1 MTNLKFESKLS
12 LETLVFRGSLE
23 IKTCF
28 KIKIREQII
37 GKQKFS
43 IEFKLEVIGKYEMG
57 TCGYKKLAK
66 MYGLSRD
73 TVRSWVLNPKLN
85 PKKNSEEETTEQ

>member
-1 MTNLKFESKLS
+1 M
-12 LETLVFRGSLE
+12 
-23 IKTCF
+23 
-28 KIKIREQII
+28 

-73 TVRSWVLNPKLN
+73 TVRSWGLNPKLN

>member
-1 MTNLKFESKLS
+1 M
-12 LETLVFRGSLE
+12 
-23 IKTCF
+23 
-28 KIKIREQII
+28 

-85 PKKNSEEETTEQ
+85 PKKNSEEETFILFVLVRKDFFLAK

>member
-28 KIKIREQII
+28 KIKIREQIM

>member
-1 MTNLKFESKLS
+1 M
-12 LETLVFRGSLE
+12 
-23 IKTCF
+23 
-28 KIKIREQII
+28 

-73 TVRSWVLNPKLN
+73 TVRSWVLNPKL
-85 PKKNSEEETTEQ
+85 KKLLSNNFYPLCFSAERFFSSKIRRFFSSRT